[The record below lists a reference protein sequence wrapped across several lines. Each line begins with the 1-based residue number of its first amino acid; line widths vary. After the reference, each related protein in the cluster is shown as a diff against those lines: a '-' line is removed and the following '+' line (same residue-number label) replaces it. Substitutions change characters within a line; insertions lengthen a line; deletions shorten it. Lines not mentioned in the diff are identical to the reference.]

1 MSSTSSTWPYL
12 SGRKSREERRR
23 HAQPEAEAEASANAD
38 SAAVPILCSRSVA
51 SPETRLAGLCATA
64 GPAGLAAGVPPAGA
78 AWPPPQCPLRHKP
91 SVPCSIS
98 GHRRTPAPGPRAG
111 APLAPGPLHHGWP
124 PRRRGEQSR
133 PAPRHA
139 PRASAAAVPRHRP
152 EQGPPPLASATAGP
166 PPERHLAT
174 LFVFL
179 PSLPH
184 QMDHAQPA
192 TNCSKKCLQG
202 RCWLDKIF
210 RTAQ

>member
-1 MSSTSSTWPYL
+1 MTSTSSTWPYL

-98 GHRRTPAPGPRAG
+98 GHRRTPALGPRAV

-139 PRASAAAVPRHRP
+139 PRASAAAPPAGAGAATSRLGHRRP
-152 EQGPPPLASATAGP
+152 TAGAP
-166 PPERHLAT
+166 PCYPIR
-174 LFVFL
+174 L
-179 PSLPH
+179 PPF
-184 QMDHAQPA
+184 PA
-192 TNCSKKCLQG
+192 SSNGSRPAG
-202 RCWLDKIF
+202 H
-210 RTAQ
+210 